1 MERIGLIGVGLLG
14 AAIADRLEAGGYPV
28 IGYDIDPSKRR
39 GAETIGEIARDCRRI
54 FISLPVSDV
63 TARVLDALP
72 LAPGTILI
80 DTTTGE
86 PEAMAGMG
94 ARLAGLGVE
103 YLDATVGG
111 SSRVVRE
118 GTAIVMAGGQRESF
132 DACADLFR
140 CFATSVFHLG
150 PWGAGARMKL
160 VVNLV
165 LGLNRAV
172 LAEGLAFA
180 RACGVDAATALEVL
194 RAGASYSRAMDAK
207 GAKML
212 NGDFSVEARLS
223 QHLKDV
229 RLILDSAAR
238 NGAKTPLSQVHRD
251 LLERAEAAGYGAADN
266 SAIIRAFD

>member
-14 AAIADRLEAGGYPV
+14 SAIASRLEKGGYAV
-28 IGYDIDPSKRR
+28 KGFDIDPAKRR
-39 GAETIGEIARDCRRI
+39 GVNTIEEIARQCRRI
-54 FISLPVSDV
+54 LISLPVSDV
-63 TARVLDALP
+63 TARVLDGLE
-72 LAPGTILI
+72 LAPGTIVI

-86 PEAMAGMG
+86 PEAMAAMG

-111 SSRVVRE
+111 SSRVVSE
-118 GTAIVMAGGQRESF
+118 GNAIVMAGGKHETF
-132 DACADLFR
+132 EACADLFG
-140 CFATSVFHLG
+140 CFATKVFHLG
-150 PWGAGARMKL
+150 PCGAGARMKL

-180 RACGVDAATALEVL
+180 RACGVDAASALEVL

-207 GAKML
+207 GGKML
-212 NGDFSVEARLS
+212 TGDFSVEARLS

-229 RLILDSAAR
+229 RLILATAAR
-238 NGAKTPLSQVHRD
+238 NGAKTPLSDVHRD